1 MIGPGMI
8 PPGMVLQMGYQ
19 AGYPSPGPMSV
30 LPGADQLRGYTS
42 YGGMGLMQQEDAT
55 AALAERLN
63 ELQLGASRGRGPPV
77 GQHSP
82 GPFGGPRGGI
92 AGPSQV
98 QPQYYYQP
106 GPPMQQPGR
115 GRQGR
120 AGRGGGGPQ
129 PGGGRG
135 QGQMQK
141 KKRPQKGLEDNIK
154 RTVYISYVDCS
165 LTEENLAAFF
175 SDCGRIIDCRICG
188 DPNSAMRF
196 AFIEFQDV
204 EYAHKALEKT
214 GSVLGSSPLRVLPSK
229 TAIMPVN
236 QELMPRSP
244 DEVERCSRTVYAA
257 NIDKKV
263 DKNDVK
269 AFFESLCGKVSRIR
283 LLGDYAHSTRIAF
296 VEFQHAEGA
305 LAALNCS
312 GALLG
317 SLPIRVSPSKT
328 PVKVEGSK
336 DSDGQSSSASSQQS
350 RGVHVSAQQQAV
362 SIPAPP
368 NGTSALPPSPPQQ
381 PAAQQQPELIS
392 QQQAQAPVAG
402 VVLVEEQQQ

>member
-1 MIGPGMI
+1 MPT
-8 PPGMVLQMGYQ
+8 PVQ
-19 AGYPSPGPMSV
+19 
-30 LPGADQLRGYTS
+30 GAD
-42 YGGMGLMQQEDAT
+42 EAV
-55 AALAERLN
+55 ALAERLN
-63 ELQLGASRGRGPPV
+63 ELQLGARGRGPAH
-77 GQHSP
+77 GP
-82 GPFGGPRGGI
+82 GAYARGGL
-92 AGPSQV
+92 AGPSGMPGPSLQS
-98 QPQYYYQP
+98 QFYYTP
-106 GPPMQQPGR
+106 GPPMQMQPQQQPQQQQPQQQLQQQQHGGR

-120 AGRGGGGPQ
+120 GGRGGMPQ
-129 PGGGRG
+129 QHSGRGPGG
-135 QGQMQK
+135 QQQQK
-141 KKRPQKGLEDNIK
+141 KKRPQKGLEENIK
-154 RTVYISYVDCS
+154 RTVYISYVDCM

-175 SDCGRIIDCRICG
+175 SDCGRILDCRICG

-196 AFIEFQDV
+196 AFIEFMDL
-204 EYAHKALEKT
+204 ESAAKALEKT

-236 QELMPRSP
+236 QELMPRSA

-328 PVKVEGSK
+328 PVRIEGSNK
-336 DSDGQSSSASSQQS
+336 DSDGMSSSAQSVQSMPTSRPSGAGSVAVGSAAPAAAAPAATESPGPAAPEAAEEDEAEEEQAPAPRQQPQEQDEAAE
-350 RGVHVSAQQQAV
+350 RPPAQQ
-362 SIPAPP
+362 
-368 NGTSALPPSPPQQ
+368 
-381 PAAQQQPELIS
+381 E
-392 QQQAQAPVAG
+392 
-402 VVLVEEQQQ
+402 

>member
-1 MIGPGMI
+1 MI
-8 PPGMVLQMGYQ
+8 PPGMVFGPAY
-19 AGYPSPGPMSV
+19 GYPSPGPISAMAT
-30 LPGADQLRGYTS
+30 ADGLRGYTFGNMAAMS
-42 YGGMGLMQQEDAT
+42 QEDAT

-63 ELQLGASRGRGPPV
+63 ELQLGGSRGRGPPIQAHV
-77 GQHSP
+77 P
-82 GPFGGPRGGI
+82 GPFARGGV
-92 AGPSQV
+92 AGPGPSQS
-98 QPQYYYQP
+98 QYYYQP
-106 GPPMQQPGR
+106 GPPIQQHQPPPQQQQQGRSRQGRGGRGAPPPQQQPG
-115 GRQGR
+115 GRR
-120 AGRGGGGPQ
+120 A
-129 PGGGRG
+129 
-135 QGQMQK
+135 GQMQK
-141 KKRPQKGLEDNIK
+141 KKRPQKGLEENIK
-154 RTVYISYVDCS
+154 RTVYISYVDCT

-204 EYAHKALEKT
+204 EYAQKALEKT
-214 GSVLGSSPLRVLPSK
+214 GSVLGKSPLRVLPSK

-263 DKNDVK
+263 DKNDVR

-296 VEFQHAEGA
+296 VEFHHAEGA

-328 PVKVEGSK
+328 PVKVEGGR
-336 DSDGQSSSASSQQS
+336 DSDGQSSSAHSQQS
-350 RGVHVSAQQQAV
+350 VPQSRAAQQQAQQQQTQAQV
-362 SIPAPP
+362 QQAQ
-368 NGTSALPPSPPQQ
+368 PPQQ
-381 PAAQQQPELIS
+381 QTQAQQ
-392 QQQAQAPVAG
+392 PVQNQSAD
-402 VVLVEEQQQ
+402 

>member
-1 MIGPGMI
+1 MNHHGSQPNQGTAWVPMSMAYPPGMMAPGI
-8 PPGMVLQMGYQ
+8 LPPGMVFGPAY
-19 AGYPSPGPMSV
+19 GFPSGPMSM
-30 LPGADQLRGYTS
+30 PSDGLRGYAAF
-42 YGGMGLMQQEDAT
+42 GGMATMPQEVDAA

-63 ELQLGASRGRGPPV
+63 ELQLGGSRRGPPMQ
-77 GQHSP
+77 QHGP
-82 GPFGGPRGGI
+82 GSFARGGI
-92 AGPSQV
+92 AGPGPSAGGYSTQSQAA
-98 QPQYYYQP
+98 YYYQP
-106 GPPMQQPGR
+106 GPQVQQGR

-120 AGRGGGGPQ
+120 
-129 PGGGRG
+129 GGGRG
-135 QGQMQK
+135 GAQNNQSGGRGPGQLQK

-154 RTVYISYVDCS
+154 RTVYISYVDCA

-175 SDCGRIIDCRICG
+175 SDCGSIADCRICG

-196 AFIEFQDV
+196 AFIEFLEV
-204 EYAHKALEKT
+204 EFAQKALEKT

-236 QELMPRSP
+236 QELMPRSM

-263 DKNDVK
+263 DKNDVR

-296 VEFQHAEGA
+296 VEFHHAEGA

-328 PVKVEGSK
+328 PVKVEGSRE
-336 DSDGQSSSASSQQS
+336 SDDQSSCASQQS
-350 RGVHVSAQQQAV
+350 LPQSLPVPQQQ
-362 SIPAPP
+362 SRP
-368 NGTSALPPSPPQQ
+368 
-381 PAAQQQPELIS
+381 QQQPQEP
-392 QQQAQAPVAG
+392 AQ
-402 VVLVEEQQQ
+402 EQSATD